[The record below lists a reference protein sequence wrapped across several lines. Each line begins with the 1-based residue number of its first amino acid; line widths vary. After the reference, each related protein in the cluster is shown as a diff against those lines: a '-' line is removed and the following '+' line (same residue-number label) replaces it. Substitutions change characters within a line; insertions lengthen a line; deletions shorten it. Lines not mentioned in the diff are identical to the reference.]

1 MKLLIL
7 CVFWWLITLLLGG
20 EAEIAHDK
28 KRHKELFSGDI
39 QFERFYRY
47 LRYASLN
54 TFIHLAEVFW
64 DKMIELLE
72 DEGQDKAADWFFESM
87 TKKEGHWM

>member
-1 MKLLIL
+1 M
-7 CVFWWLITLLLGG
+7 G
-20 EAEIAHDK
+20 AEIAYDK
-28 KRHKELFSGDI
+28 RRHIKLFTGDI
-39 QFERFYRY
+39 EFERFYRY

-72 DEGQDKAADWFFESM
+72 VDHQDKATDWFADSM
-87 TKKEGHWM
+87 T

>member
-1 MKLLIL
+1 M
-7 CVFWWLITLLLGG
+7 

-28 KRHKELFSGDI
+28 KRHKELYSRDI

-64 DKMIELLE
+64 DKMIELLD
-72 DEGQDKAADWFFESM
+72 DESQDKAADWR
-87 TKKEGHWM
+87 